1 MRAHQLL
8 NLSFAMDSKPS
19 LVRIRSKL
27 DEIVFGVEGNR
38 EQLLAAQQQE
48 ISNSE
53 IGADHQLKTL
63 LEHAHAIAERLAHWH
78 SPSPEDAVANSH
90 SFVRHPAGLVSIFAE
105 ECQPVGQALVHC
117 LYAIAAGN
125 KVLLYLSDRCPLTS
139 AALASSLQTLDDSD
153 LCCVNYSNNA
163 LPDLMRLRSARL
175 VLSGWRCLDAWR
187 EELRVS
193 HEVQTEHVLQLSPT
207 VNVVLCSPDAA
218 WPDMAEQL
226 LQVQTY
232 QAGQWFACPNQVQIP
247 RANIVE
253 VVKCL
258 AQASQ
263 RQPVQALR
271 LNNPVWRDELLKQL
285 QDLSAKQ
292 VSIVETSLAG
302 DFSPRNADL
311 EALSTSANW
320 PHLLVIDPPSDHPL
334 SRTPL
339 LAPITVLHGYKH
351 ISESL
356 AYINGL
362 NKLGVIY
369 SFGFSA
375 NSANIHSLLRAQ
387 AIIHG
392 SVPITYQAGLI
403 QQGLCTPE
411 CSDALYN
418 LYCTTTIINDGSIS
432 LPTTP

>member
-1 MRAHQLL
+1 
-8 NLSFAMDSKPS
+8 MDSKPS
-19 LVRIRSKL
+19 LVRVKRAIT
-27 DEIVFGVEGNR
+27 EIAAGIERNR

-48 ISNSE
+48 ISDSE
-53 IGADHQLKTL
+53 FRADYQLQTML
-63 LEHAHAIAERLAHWH
+63 DHARAVSERLVHWH
-78 SPSPEDAVANSH
+78 SPGSNLVAH
-90 SFVRHPAGLVSIFAE
+90 GHTFITRPAGLVSIFAE
-105 ECQPVGQALVHC
+105 ECQPLAQALVHC

-125 KVLLYLSDRCPLTS
+125 KVLLYLSDRCPRTS
-139 AALASSLQTLDDSD
+139 AALASSLQTLDDGD
-153 LCCVNYSNNA
+153 LCCVTYSNNA
-163 LPDLMRLRSARL
+163 LPDLMRLQSARL

-193 HEVQTEHVLQLSPT
+193 HEVQTEHVLQLNPT
-207 VNVVLCSPDAA
+207 VNVVLCSPDAI

-226 LQVQTY
+226 LQAQTY
-232 QAGQWFACPNQVQIP
+232 QSGQWFACPNQVQIP

-263 RQPVQALR
+263 RLPAQNLY
-271 LNNPVWRDELLKQL
+271 LNNPIWREELLKQL
-285 QDLSAKQ
+285 HDLSARQ
-292 VSIVETSLAG
+292 VNLVEVSLAG
-302 DFSPRNADL
+302 DFRPRMVDL
-311 EALSTSANW
+311 EALRASANW
-320 PHLLVIDPPSDHPL
+320 PHLLVLDPPSEHPL

-356 AYINGL
+356 AYINSL

-369 SFGFSA
+369 SFGSSA
-375 NSANIHSLLRAQ
+375 NSSNFHGLLRAQ

-403 QQGLCTPE
+403 QHGLCTPE
-411 CSDALYN
+411 CSDRLYN
-418 LYCTTTIINDGSIS
+418 LYCDTTIINNSFA
-432 LPTTP
+432 

>member
-8 NLSFAMDSKPS
+8 SLSFAMDSKPS
-19 LVRIRSKL
+19 LVRIRRAIA
-27 DEIVFGVEGNR
+27 EIAAGIERNR

-48 ISNSE
+48 LSNSG
-53 IGADHQLKTL
+53 IGADYQLQTL
-63 LEHAHAIAERLAHWH
+63 LDHARAVSERLAHWH
-78 SPSPEDAVANSH
+78 NPNIAARSH
-90 SFVRHPAGLVSIFAE
+90 AFVKRPAGLVSIFAE
-105 ECQPVGQALVHC
+105 ECQPLGQALVHC

-125 KVLLYLSDRCPLTS
+125 KVLLCLSDRCPLTS
-139 AALASSLQTLDDSD
+139 AALASSLQASDASD
-153 LCCVNYSNNA
+153 LRCVTYSNSA
-163 LPDLMRLRSARL
+163 LPDLMRLQSARL

-193 HEVQTEHVLQLSPT
+193 TEVQTEHVLQLAPT

-218 WPDMAEQL
+218 WLAMAEQL
-226 LQVQTY
+226 LQAQTY

-258 AQASQ
+258 AQSSQ
-263 RQPVQALR
+263 RQPVQNLY
-271 LNNPVWRDELLKQL
+271 LNNPIWREELLKQL
-285 QDLSAKQ
+285 HDLSAKQ

-302 DFSPRNADL
+302 DFSPRVADL
-311 EALSTSANW
+311 DALRTSADW
-320 PHLLVIDPPSDHPL
+320 PHLLVIDPPSEHPL

-356 AYINGL
+356 AYINSL

-369 SFGFSA
+369 SFGAGA
-375 NSANIHSLLRAQ
+375 NSSDVQSLLRAQ

-403 QQGLCTPE
+403 QHGLCTIE

-418 LYCTTTIINDGSIS
+418 LYCNTTIINNSPEVTS
-432 LPTTP
+432 TP